1 MTDQNIDLKAK
12 SLQEL
17 ADEEIAKVEAFK
29 ARRVADAQAL
39 VDRERS
45 FVGFV
50 KQYKWEIITL
60 VLLLT
65 SVVLLAKHAH

>member
-1 MTDQNIDLKAK
+1 MTDQTIDLKAK

-29 ARRVADAQAL
+29 ARRVADVQAL
-39 VDRERS
+39 VSRERS